1 MKSAKYWL
9 VKSIY
14 YHKLTNT
21 LSEGQVTTFI
31 IKDQQG
37 ATMEPQEEQKK
48 EITIIKRAL
57 LVEDYEA
64 CQRVMS
70 IFLQKLGYH
79 VDLVDDSLTAIQTVQ
94 SEAYDLIM
102 VDINLQGHR
111 LGKKIIKSIR
121 ESERNVDTS
130 SIVWSAYVNKNDEE
144 EYLSWGA
151 DAALKK
157 TCKIEELNKSIQ
169 QCLLT
174 PRYERKLKYK
184 LKILQKKWQ
193 ENSPAEWIKKIN
205 DLRHLPFSIRE
216 KAMHSIN
223 EYQQWSNFNAN
234 EKKSPS

>member
-1 MKSAKYWL
+1 
-9 VKSIY
+9 
-14 YHKLTNT
+14 
-21 LSEGQVTTFI
+21 
-31 IKDQQG
+31 
-37 ATMEPQEEQKK
+37 MEPQEEQKK

-70 IFLQKLGYH
+70 IFLHKLGYH
-79 VDLVDDSLTAIQTVQ
+79 VDLVDDSLTAIQKVQ
-94 SEAYDLIM
+94 SEAYDIIM
-102 VDINLQGHR
+102 VDITLQGHR

-157 TCKIEELNKSIQ
+157 ECGIEDLKKSIQ

-234 EKKSPS
+234 E

>member
-21 LSEGQVTTFI
+21 LSFGQVTTFI

-79 VDLVDDSLTAIQTVQ
+79 VDLVDDSLTAIQKVQ

-111 LGKKIIKSIR
+111 AGKKIIKSIR

-157 TCKIEELNKSIQ
+157 ACGIEDLKKSIQ

-223 EYQQWSNFNAN
+223 EYQQWSNFHTN